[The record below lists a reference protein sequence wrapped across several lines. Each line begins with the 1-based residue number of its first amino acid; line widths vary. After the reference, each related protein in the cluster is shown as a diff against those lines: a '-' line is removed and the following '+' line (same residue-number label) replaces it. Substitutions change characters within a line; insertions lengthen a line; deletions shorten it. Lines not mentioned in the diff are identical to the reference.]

1 MLFAFH
7 FVAKVNEKKF
17 VYLLKIPIVCSKVIV
32 TILQSTPSI
41 ALACTLS
48 AVVFNFFCA
57 DSTVQL
63 MLNKENYML

>member
-1 MLFAFH
+1 M
-7 FVAKVNEKKF
+7 KKF
-17 VYLLKIPIVCSKVIV
+17 ICLLKISIVCSKVIV
-32 TILQSTPSI
+32 TILQRMPSI
-41 ALACTLS
+41 ALACTLC